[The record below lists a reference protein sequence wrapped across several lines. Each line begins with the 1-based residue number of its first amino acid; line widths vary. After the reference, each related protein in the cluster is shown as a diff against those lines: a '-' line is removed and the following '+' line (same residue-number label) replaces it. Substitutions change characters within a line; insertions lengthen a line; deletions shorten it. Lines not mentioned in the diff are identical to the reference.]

1 MTEKLNLV
9 GQRFGRLVVIEET
22 GKDNQGNLMY
32 LCKCDCGNEI
42 AVRGYSLRNG
52 DCKSCGCLRKEAS
65 SKRNTT
71 HGYSNEKLYSV
82 YRDMLSRCYN
92 PKHKSYFRYGGRQEN
107 PITVCDEWLNS
118 YEAFRDF
125 MLAQGYDEYAPSY
138 ENTIDRIDNSKGY
151 SPDNCRVAT
160 MRVQSLNKSSNHII
174 TYKGKQ
180 TTVTEA
186 AEDKGLTNHQVFNR
200 LNKGW
205 TMKRAL
211 EQPLDAVAIYSASGQ
226 KHTISEWAEIMGVTD
241 AVVRGRLKTHTMQQI
256 YDEYTGNN
264 NKIEVNDFSVKY
276 ETADSATMT
285 RRDWSKKLGIN
296 ETTLR
301 KLLKEHTMQEICDDC
316 KNNNGRPSS
325 LRRGALE
332 VNGIKKSQKE
342 WCEELDISPKCMRK
356 YLAKYTMQEI
366 YNDVVN
372 NLGRIRKGANPP
384 KLHEA
389 NGELHSQADWARILN
404 ISASSLGT
412 KLKKYTMQQIYDE
425 ITKKKAN

>member
-9 GQRFGRLVVIEET
+9 GQRFGRLVVVEEA
-22 GKDNQGNLMY
+22 GKDNQGNIMY

-42 AVRGYSLRNG
+42 TVRGYSLRNG

-107 PITVCDEWLNS
+107 PITVCEEWLNS
-118 YEAFRDF
+118 YESFRDF
-125 MLAQGYDEYAPSY
+125 MLSQGYDEYAPSY

-151 SPDNCRVAT
+151 SPDNCRVVT
-160 MRVQSLNKSSNHII
+160 MKVQSLNKSSNHII

-211 EQPLDAVAIYSASGQ
+211 TQPLTQAHIYSASGQ
-226 KHTISEWAEIMGVTD
+226 KHTISEWAKIMGVTD
-241 AVVRGRLKTHTMQQI
+241 AVIRGRLKTHTMQQI
-256 YDEYTGNN
+256 YDNYIKNN
-264 NKIEVNDFSVKY
+264 SKIDVNDFIVKY
-276 ETADSATMT
+276 ETADNITMN
-285 RRDWSKKLGIN
+285 RRDWSKKLGITD
-296 ETTLR
+296 TTLR
-301 KLLKEHTMQEICDDC
+301 KLLKDYSMQEIYDDW
-316 KNNNGRPSS
+316 KNHDGELSFIRRKSLEANG
-325 LRRGALE
+325 
-332 VNGIKKSQKE
+332 VKKSQKE
-342 WCEELDISPKCMRK
+342 WCKELGVSPKYLRK
-356 YLAKYTMQEI
+356 HLK
-366 YNDVVN
+366 
-372 NLGRIRKGANPP
+372 
-384 KLHEA
+384 
-389 NGELHSQADWARILN
+389 
-404 ISASSLGT
+404 T
-412 KLKKYTMQQIYDE
+412 KTMQQIYDE
-425 ITKKKAN
+425 VSKKKLI